1 MRKLKKKYVPK
12 PVRFDNMQYVKSG
25 MLKVSDVPIAG
36 TKLSIQNHVSFD
48 EIREGRGNT
57 DHVDVLIK
65 MGNMTEALAHLQLGR
80 DWLPEIQLAQQAL
93 HDLGQRGISGK
104 GFIFRAEE
112 LKAVQT
118 ILELHDEQLRN
129 CTVKKMEEAIDF
141 VNKEERHNRMRRITR
156 LEYS

>member
-1 MRKLKKKYVPK
+1 
-12 PVRFDNMQYVKSG
+12 